1 MPLSQ
6 LIKHLAVAAIASTY
20 PSKVNSACCFL
31 IQYILIRS
39 INELEAYYLTDETP
53 LSLLI
58 KLLATKKHSIYIYYY
73 ILYIIIIILLEHRM
87 YACGLEHIT
96 L

>member
-1 MPLSQ
+1 M
-6 LIKHLAVAAIASTY
+6 AAIASTY

-73 ILYIIIIILLEHRM
+73 ILYNILMSFSFSCLAR
-87 YACGLEHIT
+87 ACLALCGSALGW
-96 L
+96 LVS